1 MTAVAPTDTFSIGG
15 DLPVHRLGY
24 GAMQL
29 PGPGVWGEPADPE
42 NAHRVVRAAVE
53 QGVDFIDTAD
63 SYGPV
68 VSERIIAEALHPY
81 PEGLVIATKAGL
93 TRQGPGIWTPVG
105 RPAYLKQQ
113 VELSLR
119 TLRLER
125 IDLIQL
131 HRIDADVPLADQL
144 GAFKEL
150 QDEGKVR
157 HIGVSEVS
165 VAELEQAREIV
176 DVVSV
181 QNLYNLTNR
190 QSQDVLDHATEHGIG
205 FIPWFPIATGDLAAP
220 GRRHRPGAGR
230 HTVPGGAGLA
240 AAHVTGRPADPRH
253 EVRRAPEREPGCGAA
268 APLRR
273 GHGPPGRARVV
284 VQRCPGSRRPPA
296 GSRRERASGGGQ
308 AVPFQRQRRSVPGR
322 TRRRSGRSSA
332 RRAGRTWYG
341 TTARRVEA
349 AVRGVGRAT
358 AGRGSTSSTG
368 PSSSSRSPNP
378 SERMSRRVAVGAPTT
393 RQERPAGTSA
403 SEKPA
408 STRSPEQSRKWAPAT
423 STTTVP

>member
-42 NAHRVVRAAVE
+42 NARRVVRAAVE

-131 HRIDADVPLADQL
+131 HRIDAEVPLADQL

-190 QSQDVLDHATEHGIG
+190 QSQDVLEYATEHGIG

-220 GRRHRPGAGR
+220 DSPVADIARELDATPSQVALAWLLHTSPVVLPIPGTKSVE
-230 HTVPGGAGLA
+230 HLA
-240 AAHVTGRPADPRH
+240 
-253 EVRRAPEREPGCGAA
+253 ENLGAA
-268 APLRR
+268 QLRLSAEDM
-273 GHGPPGRARVV
+273 ARLD
-284 VQRCPGSRRPPA
+284 A
-296 GSRRERASGGGQ
+296 LA
-308 AVPFQRQRRSVPGR
+308 
-322 TRRRSGRSSA
+322 
-332 RRAGRTWYG
+332 
-341 TTARRVEA
+341 
-349 AVRGVGRAT
+349 
-358 AGRGSTSSTG
+358 
-368 PSSSSRSPNP
+368 
-378 SERMSRRVAVGAPTT
+378 
-393 RQERPAGTSA
+393 
-403 SEKPA
+403 
-408 STRSPEQSRKWAPAT
+408 
-423 STTTVP
+423 